1 MQFGP
6 WLYFKVLADTCFPQS
21 GQATLCSTSGSWFGT
36 TTKQWDARACKF
48 ANIKYRRKWL
58 ERQNNAN
65 YRNEIFK
72 VLPSLESVDNKD
84 KKGGDVETTFNDE
97 DDEDFGEEDG
107 EFDDGDFDDDEDED
121 IEDEDDDEEEEPRT
135 SKKPKKA

>member
-1 MQFGP
+1 MEIRNNKLNGADLSEIVN
-6 WLYFKVLADTCFPQS
+6 LYPNLYKLKLGENQIKSSEQLKCLSKINSLKKIELAENEI
-21 GQATLCSTSGSWFGT
+21 
-36 TTKQWDARACKF
+36 TK
-48 ANIKYRRKWL
+48 
-58 ERQNNAN
+58 NAN